1 MTDETQDHSIE
12 KAPDAELWSARQEDP
27 SRAVFGLKF
36 APLLLCLM
44 VIALLCVGIA
54 MIHSATIATKGDFFF
69 RHQLVW
75 IGIGLCM
82 FLFAAFAPL
91 RTLYRYSL
99 WGILLIMMPLAYL
112 AFAKLMTSVAGLD
125 ILRFFPFISQTKGA
139 IRWLQFGSIKIQP
152 SEFSKL
158 FLVVYLAAYYGRLPR
173 EQIQKFVPGVLIPG
187 LVAGCILALIFLGKD
202 LSTTVITAG
211 MAFVVMF
218 LAGIRFRWI
227 LLFGTLGLCAI
238 YVFIQFSPMRV
249 NRILA
254 YRNPKVFRDEESHQ
268 LWRSQLC
275 LGSGG
280 LTGVGYANGVMK
292 TYLQESH
299 TDFIVAVIGEEFGM
313 IGIFGII
320 LAYLLICLSIVAIA
334 RQCRDRSDLF
344 LCLGIAMLLALQAM
358 VNIGVVSGWC
368 PPTGVT
374 APFLSYGGS
383 SIISLMFLI
392 GLVLNVNLRNRV
404 AVSQEIS
411 SQCCLPTPA
420 AMEILHQAET
430 SRPHKPHG

>member
-1 MTDETQDHSIE
+1 MTEETQSHSVE
-12 KAPDAELWSARQEDP
+12 KVQEAEVWSAKQEDP
-27 SRAVFGLKF
+27 SRAVFGLKV
-36 APLLLCLM
+36 APLVLCLV

-75 IGIGLCM
+75 IGIGLGM
-82 FLFAAFAPL
+82 FLIAAFVPL
-91 RTLYRYSL
+91 RTLYRYSH
-99 WGILLIMMPLAYL
+99 WGVLLIMIPLTYL
-112 AFAKLMTSVAGLD
+112 AFAKLMTAFAGQD
-125 ILRFFPFISQTKGA
+125 VLRFFPFISQTKGA

-158 FLVVYLAAYYGRLPR
+158 FLVLYLAAYYGRLPR

-187 LVAGCILALIFLGKD
+187 MVAGGILALIFLGKD
-202 LSTTVITAG
+202 LSTTVITGG

-227 LLFGTLGLCAI
+227 VLFGAVGVLVVYA
-238 YVFIQFSPMRV
+238 FIQFSPMRV
-249 NRILA
+249 NRMLA
-254 YRNPKVFRDEESHQ
+254 YRDPKVYRDEESHQ

-280 LTGVGYANGVMK
+280 MTGVGYANGIMK

-313 IGIFGII
+313 VGIFGVVG
-320 LAYLLICLSIVAIA
+320 AYFMICLCVVAIA
-334 RQCRDRSDLF
+334 RQCRQRSDLL
-344 LCLGIAMLLALQAM
+344 LCLGIAILLALQAM
-358 VNIGVVSGWC
+358 VNVGVVSGWC

-383 SIISLMFLI
+383 SIISRMFLI
-392 GLVLNVNLRNRV
+392 GLVLYVNLRNR
-404 AVSQEIS
+404 AEVSREIS

-420 AMEILHQAET
+420 ALAMLQQEKK
-430 SRPHKPHG
+430 SNS

>member
-1 MTDETQDHSIE
+1 MNEEPQSHSIE
-12 KAPDAELWSARQEDP
+12 KAPDAEVWSARQEDP
-27 SRAVFGLKF
+27 SQAMFGLKI
-36 APLLLCLM
+36 APLVLCLV

-75 IGIGLCM
+75 IGIGLGM
-82 FLFAAFAPL
+82 FLFAAFVPL
-91 RTLYRYSL
+91 KTLYRYSH
-99 WGILLIMMPLAYL
+99 WGVLLIMMPLAYL
-112 AFAKLMTSVAGLD
+112 AFAKLMTGFAGQE

-158 FLVVYLAAYYGRLPR
+158 FLVLYLAAYYGRLPR

-187 LVAGCILALIFLGKD
+187 MVAGGVLALIFLGKD
-202 LSTTVITAG
+202 LSTTVITGG

-227 LLFGTLGLCAI
+227 VLFGVLGVLVVYA
-238 YVFIQFSPMRV
+238 FIRLSPMRV
-249 NRILA
+249 NRMLA
-254 YRNPKVFRDEESHQ
+254 YRDPKVYRDEESHQ

-280 LTGVGYANGVMK
+280 MTGVGYANGIMK

-313 IGIFGII
+313 VGIFSVIG
-320 LAYLLICLSIVAIA
+320 AYLVICLCVVAIA
-334 RQCRDRSDLF
+334 RQCRQRSDLL
-344 LCLGIAMLLALQAM
+344 LCLGIAILLALQAM

-392 GLVLNVNLRNRV
+392 GLVLNVNLRNR
-404 AVSQEIS
+404 AEVSREIS

-420 AMEILHQAET
+420 ALEMLHQDKREN
-430 SRPHKPHG
+430 P

>member
-1 MTDETQDHSIE
+1 MTDDPSNFLARTTEEI
-12 KAPDAELWSARQEDP
+12 WSAKQEDP
-27 SRAVFGLKF
+27 SRAVFGLKL
-36 APLLLCLM
+36 APLILCLM

-69 RHQLVW
+69 RHQLIW

-91 RTLYRYSL
+91 RVLYRWSH
-99 WGILLIMMPLAYL
+99 WGILLIMLPLAYL
-112 AFAKLMTSVAGLD
+112 AFAKLMTSFGGLGV
-125 ILRFFPFISQTKGA
+125 LRFFPFISQTKGA
-139 IRWLQFGSIKIQP
+139 IRWLQFGSVKIQP

-158 FLVVYLAAYYGRLPR
+158 FLVLYLAAYYGRLPR
-173 EQIQKFVPGVLIPG
+173 EQIRRFVPGVLIPG
-187 LVAGCILALIFLGKD
+187 AVAGGILALIFLGKD
-202 LSTTVITAG
+202 LSTTVITGG
-211 MAFVVMF
+211 MAFVMMF

-227 LLFGTLGLCAI
+227 VLFGVLGVAVV
-238 YVFIQFSPMRV
+238 YAFIQFSPMRV
-249 NRILA
+249 NRMLA
-254 YRNPKVFRDEESHQ
+254 YRDPKVYRDEESHQ

-280 LTGVGYANGVMK
+280 MTGVGYANGVMK

-299 TDFIVAVIGEEFGM
+299 TDFIVAVLGEEFGM
-313 IGIFGII
+313 VGIFGVIG
-320 LAYLLICLSIVAIA
+320 AYLLICLSIVAIA
-334 RQCRDRSDLF
+334 LQCRQRSDLL

-358 VNIGVVSGWC
+358 VNVGVVSGWC

-392 GLVLNVNLRNRV
+392 GLVLNVNLRNRA
-404 AVSQEIS
+404 AVSREIS
-411 SQCCLPTPA
+411 SQCCLPTPS
-420 AMEILHQAET
+420 AMELLHREET
-430 SRPHKPHG
+430 PRRETR

>member
-1 MTDETQDHSIE
+1 M
-12 KAPDAELWSARQEDP
+12 
-27 SRAVFGLKF
+27 
-36 APLLLCLM
+36 LCLV

-75 IGIGLCM
+75 IGIGLGM
-82 FLFAAFAPL
+82 FLFAAFVPL
-91 RTLYRYSL
+91 KTLYRYSH
-99 WGILLIMMPLAYL
+99 WGVLLIMMPLAYL
-112 AFAKLMTSVAGLD
+112 AFAKLMTGFAGQE

-158 FLVVYLAAYYGRLPR
+158 FLVLYLAAYYGRLPR

-187 LVAGCILALIFLGKD
+187 MVAGGVLALIFLGKD
-202 LSTTVITAG
+202 LSTTVITGG

-227 LLFGTLGLCAI
+227 VLFGVLGVLVVYA
-238 YVFIQFSPMRV
+238 FIRLSPMRV
-249 NRILA
+249 NRMLA
-254 YRNPKVFRDEESHQ
+254 YRDPKVYRDEESHQ

-275 LGSGG
+275 LGSRGM
-280 LTGVGYANGVMK
+280 TGVGYANGIMK

-313 IGIFGII
+313 VGIFSVIG
-320 LAYLLICLSIVAIA
+320 AYLVICLCVVAIA
-334 RQCRDRSDLF
+334 RQCRQRSDLL
-344 LCLGIAMLLALQAM
+344 LCLGIAILLALQAM

-392 GLVLNVNLRNRV
+392 GLVLNVNLRNR
-404 AVSQEIS
+404 AEVSREIS

-420 AMEILHQAET
+420 ALEMLHQDKREN
-430 SRPHKPHG
+430 P

>member
-1 MTDETQDHSIE
+1 MTEETQSHSVE
-12 KAPDAELWSARQEDP
+12 KVQEAEVWSAKQEDP
-27 SRAVFGLKF
+27 SRAVFGLKV
-36 APLLLCLM
+36 APLVLCLV

-75 IGIGLCM
+75 IGIGLGM
-82 FLFAAFAPL
+82 FLIAAFVPL
-91 RTLYRYSL
+91 RTLYRYSH
-99 WGILLIMMPLAYL
+99 WGVLLIMIPLTYL
-112 AFAKLMTSVAGLD
+112 AFAKLMTAFAGQD
-125 ILRFFPFISQTKGA
+125 VLRFFPFISQTKGA

-158 FLVVYLAAYYGRLPR
+158 FLVLYLAAYYGRLPR

-187 LVAGCILALIFLGKD
+187 MVAGGILALIFLGKD
-202 LSTTVITAG
+202 LSTTVITGG

-227 LLFGTLGLCAI
+227 VLFGAVGVLVVYA
-238 YVFIQFSPMRV
+238 FIQFSPMRV
-249 NRILA
+249 NRMLA
-254 YRNPKVFRDEESHQ
+254 YRDPKVYRDEESHQ

-280 LTGVGYANGVMK
+280 MTGVGYANGIMK

-313 IGIFGII
+313 VGIFGVVG
-320 LAYLLICLSIVAIA
+320 AYFMICLCVVAIA
-334 RQCRDRSDLF
+334 RQCRQRSDLL
-344 LCLGIAMLLALQAM
+344 LCLGIAILLALQAM
-358 VNIGVVSGWC
+358 VNVGVVSGWC

-392 GLVLNVNLRNRV
+392 GLVLNVNLRNR
-404 AVSQEIS
+404 AEVSREIS

-420 AMEILHQAET
+420 ALAMLQQEKK
-430 SRPHKPHG
+430 SNS

>member
-1 MTDETQDHSIE
+1 MNEEPQSHSIE
-12 KAPDAELWSARQEDP
+12 KAPDAEVWSARQEDP
-27 SRAVFGLKF
+27 SQAMFGLKI
-36 APLLLCLM
+36 APLVLCLV

-75 IGIGLCM
+75 IGIGLGM
-82 FLFAAFAPL
+82 FLFAAFVPL
-91 RTLYRYSL
+91 KTLYRYSH
-99 WGILLIMMPLAYL
+99 WGVLLIMMPLAYL
-112 AFAKLMTSVAGLD
+112 AFAKLMTGFAGQE

-158 FLVVYLAAYYGRLPR
+158 FLVLYLAAYYGRLPR

-187 LVAGCILALIFLGKD
+187 MVAGGVLALIFLGKD
-202 LSTTVITAG
+202 LSTTVITGG

-227 LLFGTLGLCAI
+227 VLFGVLGVLVVYA
-238 YVFIQFSPMRV
+238 FIRLSPMRV
-249 NRILA
+249 NRMLA
-254 YRNPKVFRDEESHQ
+254 YRDPKVYRDEESHQ

-280 LTGVGYANGVMK
+280 MTGVGYANGIMK

-313 IGIFGII
+313 VGIFSVIG
-320 LAYLLICLSIVAIA
+320 AYLVICLCVVAIA
-334 RQCRDRSDLF
+334 RQCRQRSDLL
-344 LCLGIAMLLALQAM
+344 LCLGIAILLALQAM

-392 GLVLNVNLRNRV
+392 GLVLNVNLRNR
-404 AVSQEIS
+404 AEVSREIS
-411 SQCCLPTPA
+411 SQCCQPTPA
-420 AMEILHQAET
+420 ALEMLHQDKREN
-430 SRPHKPHG
+430 P